1 MIYAITS
8 TRTNTRK
15 GYRKVPW
22 FADGG
27 HGTIS
32 RQLPT
37 FHVEAASYSEARV
50 KALSILLDE
59 ATSTTVKL
67 DVGDSLLSIGR
78 K

>member
-8 TRTNTRK
+8 TRTNTRN
-15 GYRKVPW
+15 
-22 FADGG
+22 
-27 HGTIS
+27 GTIS

-50 KALSILLDE
+50 KALSILLAE
-59 ATSTTVKL
+59 TTSTTVKL

>member
-1 MIYAITS
+1 MTYAITS
-8 TRTNTRK
+8 TRTNHHLT
-15 GYRKVPW
+15 
-22 FADGG
+22 
-27 HGTIS
+27 GTVS

-37 FHVEAASYSEARV
+37 FRVEAASASEARV

-59 ATSTTVKL
+59 TINTTVKL